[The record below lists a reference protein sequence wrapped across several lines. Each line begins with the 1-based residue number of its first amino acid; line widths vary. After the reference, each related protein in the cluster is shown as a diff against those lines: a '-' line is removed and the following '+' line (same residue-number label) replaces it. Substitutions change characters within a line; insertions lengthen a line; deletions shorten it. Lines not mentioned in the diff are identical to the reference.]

1 MCSIEPFH
9 FQASTIVKDLHSIEM
24 LSLQKLVFVSKGTT
38 VECFA
43 VQMVS
48 DGNLLVIFTLFVTEA
63 FYRTNTC
70 QVLVLL
76 KASVTKPVDPNQS
89 APVVHVAV

>member
-1 MCSIEPFH
+1 
-9 FQASTIVKDLHSIEM
+9 M

-48 DGNLLVIFTLFVTEA
+48 DGNLLVIYYMGLA
-63 FYRTNTC
+63 MR
-70 QVLVLL
+70 
-76 KASVTKPVDPNQS
+76 KPVFG
-89 APVVHVAV
+89 V

>member
-1 MCSIEPFH
+1 
-9 FQASTIVKDLHSIEM
+9 M

-48 DGNLLVIFTLFVTEA
+48 DGNLLVIYYMGLA
-63 FYRTNTC
+63 MR
-70 QVLVLL
+70 
-76 KASVTKPVDPNQS
+76 KPVFRVYEKTRHKPVSS
-89 APVVHVAV
+89 AT